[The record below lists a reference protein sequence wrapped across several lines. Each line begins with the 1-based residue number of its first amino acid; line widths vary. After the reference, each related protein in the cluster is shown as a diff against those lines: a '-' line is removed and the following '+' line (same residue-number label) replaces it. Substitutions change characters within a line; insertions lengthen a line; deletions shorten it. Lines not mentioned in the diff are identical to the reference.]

1 MSSLMAGPMLF
12 PFAPSHETRWKA
24 RLSKFVKRM
33 NELWV
38 LDLHISTLLEKKK
51 KNHVKVQPNLR
62 TWGGTMVLEVPRGMG
77 ILHQA
82 PKPKALF
89 FYRPFL
95 HLSGS
100 LSFGVLFEVANK
112 LDWKCHHQGQVYSVD
127 KHGLSTIQDFSKQI
141 WGRGLS

>member
-1 MSSLMAGPMLF
+1 MAGPMLF

-24 RLSKFVKRM
+24 GISKFVKRM

-51 KNHVKVQPNLR
+51 KKHVKVWLNLR
-62 TWGGTMVLEVPRGMG
+62 TWGGTMVREVLTGMG

-100 LSFGVLFEVANK
+100 LFLGVLFEVAYK
-112 LDWKCHHQGQVYSVD
+112 LD
-127 KHGLSTIQDFSKQI
+127 
-141 WGRGLS
+141 

>member
-1 MSSLMAGPMLF
+1 MAGPMLF

-24 RLSKFVKRM
+24 GISKFVKRM

-51 KNHVKVQPNLR
+51 KKHVKVLPNLR
-62 TWGGTMVLEVPRGMG
+62 TWGGTMVREVLTGMG

-100 LSFGVLFEVANK
+100 LFLGVLFEVAYK
-112 LDWKCHHQGQVYSVD
+112 LD
-127 KHGLSTIQDFSKQI
+127 
-141 WGRGLS
+141 